1 MSEGLGLDLFHSV
14 FALGIFYGLKHFVHF
29 RIKELK
35 TIYYKSK
42 LRLKA
47 RIWLEP
53 WKNYL
58 RKILQIGAIN
68 PELK

>member
-1 MSEGLGLDLFHSV
+1 M

-35 TIYYKSK
+35 TIYCKSK

-47 RIWLEP
+47 CIWLEP

-58 RKILQIGAIN
+58 KKTLQIGAID